1 MVRLVVGSGDGSGK
15 AGANRSAG
23 SGDAFFAVG
32 RIVGIFEGHAQ
43 MIPSPSI
50 ILGAILA
57 LILSCGGAF
66 YGGYRHGYNVSEG
79 NAAKIAVAIKQTQE
93 AAALG
98 TAAEIAKIKVVNQT
112 IRQTLEKEIYEKP
125 VYLDCRHS
133 ALGMQS
139 VNAALTGSRSDHLK
153 LPGIDAAAK

>member
-1 MVRLVVGSGDGSGK
+1 
-15 AGANRSAG
+15 
-23 SGDAFFAVG
+23 
-32 RIVGIFEGHAQ
+32 
-43 MIPSPSI
+43 MIPSPTI

-79 NAAKIAVAIKQTQE
+79 NAAKIAVAIQKTRE

-125 VYLDCRHS
+125 VYIDCRHS

-139 VNAALTGSRSDHLK
+139 VNAALTGSRSDNHK
-153 LPGIDAAAK
+153 LPGIDTASK

>member
-1 MVRLVVGSGDGSGK
+1 
-15 AGANRSAG
+15 
-23 SGDAFFAVG
+23 
-32 RIVGIFEGHAQ
+32 
-43 MIPSPSI
+43 MILSPTI

-57 LILSCGGAF
+57 LIISCGGAF

-79 NAAKIAVAIKQTQE
+79 NAAKIDLAIQKTQE

-125 VYLDCRHS
+125 VYIDCRHS
-133 ALGMQS
+133 PIGLQS
-139 VNAALTGSRSDHLK
+139 VNAALTGSRSDNLK

>member
-1 MVRLVVGSGDGSGK
+1 
-15 AGANRSAG
+15 
-23 SGDAFFAVG
+23 
-32 RIVGIFEGHAQ
+32 
-43 MIPSPSI
+43 MIPSPSL

-79 NAAKIAVAIKQTQE
+79 NAAKIDLAIKKTQE

-98 TAAEIAKIKVVNQT
+98 TAAEIAKIKVSNTT

-139 VNAALTGSRSDHLK
+139 VNAALTGSRSDNLK
-153 LPGIDAAAK
+153 LPGTGTAAK

>member
-1 MVRLVVGSGDGSGK
+1 
-15 AGANRSAG
+15 
-23 SGDAFFAVG
+23 
-32 RIVGIFEGHAQ
+32 

-66 YGGYRHGYNVSEG
+66 IGGYRHGYNVSEG
-79 NAAKIAVAIKQTQE
+79 KQAQIAVAIKQTQE

-133 ALGMQS
+133 ALGLQS
-139 VNAALTGSRSDHLK
+139 VNAALTGSRSHNLK
-153 LPGIDAAAK
+153 LPGANPASK

>member
-1 MVRLVVGSGDGSGK
+1 
-15 AGANRSAG
+15 
-23 SGDAFFAVG
+23 
-32 RIVGIFEGHAQ
+32 
-43 MIPSPSI
+43 MIPSPSL

-66 YGGYRHGYNVSEG
+66 IGGYRHGYNVSEG
-79 NAAKIAVAIKQTQE
+79 NAAKIDLAIKQTQE

-98 TAAEIAKIKVVNQT
+98 TAAEIAKIKVTNTT

-133 ALGMQS
+133 AFGLQS
-139 VNAALTGSRSDHLK
+139 VNAALTGQSADNRK
-153 LPGIDAAAK
+153 LPGIDTAGK

>member
-1 MVRLVVGSGDGSGK
+1 MVRLVVGSNYGSGK

-23 SGDAFFAVG
+23 SGDAFFAIG

-43 MIPSPSI
+43 MIPSPTI

-93 AAALG
+93 AAAIG

-139 VNAALTGSRSDHLK
+139 VNAALTGSRSDNLK
-153 LPGIDAAAK
+153 LPRIDTVAK

>member
-1 MVRLVVGSGDGSGK
+1 
-15 AGANRSAG
+15 
-23 SGDAFFAVG
+23 
-32 RIVGIFEGHAQ
+32 
-43 MIPSPSI
+43 MILSPTI

-57 LILSCGGAF
+57 LILSCGRAF
-66 YGGYRHGYNVSEG
+66 WGGYRHGYNVSQGEQ
-79 NAAKIAVAIKQTQE
+79 AKIAVAIKQTQE

-98 TAAEIAKIKVVNQT
+98 TAAEIAKIKVTNQT

-139 VNAALTGSRSDHLK
+139 VNAALTGSRSDNLK
-153 LPGIDAAAK
+153 LPGIDTASK

>member
-1 MVRLVVGSGDGSGK
+1 
-15 AGANRSAG
+15 
-23 SGDAFFAVG
+23 
-32 RIVGIFEGHAQ
+32 
-43 MIPSPSI
+43 MIPSPTI

-57 LILSCGGAF
+57 LIISCGGAF

-93 AAALG
+93 AAAIG

-139 VNAALTGSRSDHLK
+139 VNAALTGSRADNLK
-153 LPGIDAAAK
+153 LPGANPPAK